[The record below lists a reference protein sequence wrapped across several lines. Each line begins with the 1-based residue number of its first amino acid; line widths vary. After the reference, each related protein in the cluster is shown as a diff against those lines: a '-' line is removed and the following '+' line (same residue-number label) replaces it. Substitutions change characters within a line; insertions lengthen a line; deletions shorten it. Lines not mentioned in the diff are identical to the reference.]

1 MTTRWTRG
9 RRAIG
14 PLALFLILSGLPL
27 CRPAHAQT
35 PSPQAPLKAKPK
47 AASGPALTTE
57 KENILYVMGVL
68 LGRPVSV
75 LGLSEAELAL
85 VQQGLTDSAGGKPL
99 RASPDTWA
107 PKIPEFTKQRL
118 AEVAAV
124 EKKKS
129 LPFFEKEAAQP
140 GTLRQPSGYLFREIS
155 PGRGGGPAPNGKVLV
170 RYTGTLG
177 DGTVFD
183 STTRIGRPV
192 VLNLGEM
199 MPCLKDALT
208 LMKVGGRARVVCPSE
223 LAFGE
228 NGHPPYVKPG
238 ATVAFDLELVDLVK

>member
-1 MTTRWTRG
+1 M
-9 RRAIG
+9 
-14 PLALFLILSGLPL
+14 LFWATAP
-27 CRPAHAQT
+27 AQT
-35 PSPQAPLKAKPK
+35 PTPRATRKAKPTT
-47 AASGPALTTE
+47 APEPALTTE
-57 KENILYVMGVL
+57 KDKILYVMGVL

-75 LGLSEAELAL
+75 LGLSAAEQAL
-85 VQQGLTDSAGGKPL
+85 VRQGLADSAGGRPL

-107 PKIPEFTKQRL
+107 PKIPEFTKQRQ

-129 LPFFEKEAAQP
+129 APFFEREAAQP

-155 PGRGGGPAPNGKVLV
+155 QGSGAGPAPNGKVLV

-183 STTRIGRPV
+183 STTRFGRPV
-192 VLNLGEM
+192 ALDLTET
-199 MPCLKDALT
+199 MPCLKDALA

-223 LAFGE
+223 LAFGD